1 MAEVWGDRQAEF
13 QVMLTTPQGS
23 DIGLLEGVESGSV
36 TLSATS
42 RLRAS
47 GRLWLTE
54 TSQQIDWL
62 RAHCRVYY
70 EPQGLPGWPVGTFV
84 MSAPT
89 TSVDDHQRTREV
101 ELLSMLSYVDR
112 DAFANIWTV
121 EKRLVLP
128 QDLCVLARR
137 SGARVVGD
145 YTQFQ
150 QRKSAEG
157 EYAYDAGTSVL
168 TVVNDLLASIGYAA
182 LRPDGWGTLHAAPY
196 VRPARRPTVF
206 TFSEGDRAV
215 HSASWTIDRDVFNV
229 PSKVV
234 CVGAGDSVGAPL
246 VGVAENTDPSSPYST
261 PSRGRPIVHVETG
274 VKATSQTDI
283 NTFARRLLIEKSTPA
298 ATLVIKHM
306 PVRISPGEV
315 VGFESQGVRMRCVVQ
330 EMEYSLS
337 PTGLVR
343 TTLKEVKDL

>member
-13 QVMLTTPQGS
+13 QVMLTTPEGS

-47 GRLWLTE
+47 GRLRLVE
-54 TSQQIDWL
+54 TSQEIDWL

-101 ELLSMLSYVDR
+101 ELQSMLSYVDR
-112 DAFANIWTV
+112 DALDSVYAVAKSQLHPI
-121 EKRLVLP
+121 VL
-128 QDLCVLARR
+128 CALARR

-150 QRKSAEG
+150 RRTGVEG
-157 EYAYDAGTSVL
+157 EYAYDAGTSML
-168 TVVNDLLASIGYAA
+168 TVVNDMLAAIGYAA

-196 VRPARRPTVF
+196 VRPAQRPTVF
-206 TFSEGDRAV
+206 TFSEGDRAI
-215 HSASWTIDRDVFNV
+215 HSAAWTIDRDVFNV

-234 CVGAGDSVGAPL
+234 CVGAGDSTGAPL

-261 PSRGRPIVHVETG
+261 PRRGRPIVHVETG
-274 VKATSQTDI
+274 VKATTQADI

-298 ATLVIKHM
+298 ATLVIEHM

-315 VGFESQGVRMRCVVQ
+315 VGFESQGVRMRCAVQ
-330 EMEYSLS
+330 EMEYTMS
-337 PTGLVR
+337 PTGLVC
-343 TTLKEVKDL
+343 TTLKEVQDL